1 MYNCASGILNP
12 IRWWEFKL
20 WGMRAID
27 KCPCKEMMRCPSVE
41 IRTNNLIYE
50 IELALYHKIPAF
62 FMDAVE
68 DGLSGKKPF
77 LVSDGLCAPN

>member
-1 MYNCASGILNP
+1 MYNYASGILNP

-20 WGMRAID
+20 WGMRAFD
-27 KCPCKEMMRCPSVE
+27 KFPCKEMMRCPSVE

-62 FMDAVE
+62 FMDAVIR
-68 DGLSGKKPF
+68 LSGKKSF